1 LRFDSF
7 FRNRDNS
14 VSFLSN
20 APIKAASVPIDH
32 QKMALYRLEWE
43 QFLCTPLP
51 SDNDDDGALLGG
63 QSIGHGLSGDTSF
76 SIRKMPKSQTSVTE
90 SSSFASSP
98 KLMSAGDPGSVSRSF
113 NQPPS
118 LGSIMPG
125 GSTLMLDREQ
135 HCSDIQSGNLKRI
148 KKILAESAA
157 DMLRDGQV
165 AIKHEAGDTL
175 DGYGIRVFPDSTLYA
190 GDFLGGYRDGVGI
203 LRWSNGHSYHGQWLN
218 DAAHGR
224 GRYLFPNGDTYT
236 GEWDSGSVIGD
247 GLFTHEDGV
256 VFDGEH
262 RR

>member
-1 LRFDSF
+1 
-7 FRNRDNS
+7 
-14 VSFLSN
+14 
-20 APIKAASVPIDH
+20 
-32 QKMALYRLEWE
+32 
-43 QFLCTPLP
+43 
-51 SDNDDDGALLGG
+51 
-63 QSIGHGLSGDTSF
+63 
-76 SIRKMPKSQTSVTE
+76 MPDE
-90 SSSFASSP
+90 
-98 KLMSAGDPGSVSRSF
+98 
-113 NQPPS
+113 
-118 LGSIMPG
+118 
-125 GSTLMLDREQ
+125 STLMLDREQ

-256 VFDGEH
+256 AFDGEH